1 MKEKRVDNK
10 KKKEKEKGKGKEK
23 GKRHQETKEIEG
35 KVKKIVHALYT
46 FVYTQN
52 APRHTK
58 QSICVPVPGSPWD

>member
-1 MKEKRVDNK
+1 MKEKK
-10 KKKEKEKGKGKEK
+10 KGKGKEK

-52 APRHTK
+52 APGQQPKRK
-58 QSICVPVPGSPWD
+58 KSMKEFRICF